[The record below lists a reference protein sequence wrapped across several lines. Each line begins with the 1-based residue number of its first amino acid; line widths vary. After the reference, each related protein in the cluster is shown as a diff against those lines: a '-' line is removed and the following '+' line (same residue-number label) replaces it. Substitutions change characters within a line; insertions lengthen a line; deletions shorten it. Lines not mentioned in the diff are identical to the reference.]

1 VKNLQD
7 NTHRKNKA
15 EPSEEM
21 NPEQK
26 RKVSQRENKDSST
39 YR

>member
-1 VKNLQD
+1 
-7 NTHRKNKA
+7 
-15 EPSEEM
+15 M

-39 YR
+39 YRWIQPKDEPYI